1 MPKGKIIFE
10 SDLENLQLKQYKAN
24 KLNFEQ
30 FYIIKCLFLA
40 QICSTMKQLLTLL
53 IAALTLA
60 ACAPRLE
67 KKYTEITGIDN
78 TLRPGDNFYR
88 YVNGKWYDSIAIP
101 STQTGV
107 GAYMFMNYPQ
117 RIRLQQI
124 LDSVSKQKYATGSI
138 EQKVGDFYAS
148 GMDTSTI
155 DKRGD
160 EPIKSTLATIE
171 AINELQSLMT
181 FVANQTKLNNS
192 SILTFGVGPD
202 DKNSSMNIAHAY
214 QTGIGL
220 PDRDYYFKL
229 DSSTVAIQNAYKTYL
244 ATLFELTG
252 SNANDAKK
260 EANLVY
266 DIDKQLA
273 ASHKTKVER
282 RDVQAN
288 YNKMAVTVLQKRQPN
303 IGWNDFL
310 LHLGAQTDSIDVGQP
325 AYYDKLNSLLKT
337 VPISTWKLYLKA
349 NTLEGYAT
357 DLSKPFVDAA
367 FEFTK
372 VISGQAVQKSR
383 GEIMASA
390 VDNYLGE
397 ALGQLYVKKYF
408 TEDAKKRML
417 DLVNNVQKAYA
428 IRIDKL
434 EWMSE
439 DTKIKAKEKLSA
451 ITKKIGYPDKWK
463 EYNTVTISRDQ
474 YFENIVSAKSASY
487 QRELGKLGKPV
498 DKSEWFTTPS
508 TVTAYNNPS
517 ANEIVFPAGILQSP
531 YFDNEADDALNYGGI
546 GMVIG
551 HEITHTF
558 DDQGAQYDKE
568 GNVKNWWTKDDY
580 TKFKSRIQ
588 QVIDMYSTFTV
599 LDSLHIKGDMT
610 VGENTA
616 DIAGIAVAYDAFKM
630 TKQGQDSTKIGGFT
644 PDQRFFLSV
653 ARIWK
658 VKMKEEFLRLWINNN
673 PHSPPSWRVNG
684 PLMNTTPFYN
694 AFNVKPGDKMF
705 LPKEDRIIIW

>member
-1 MPKGKIIFE
+1 
-10 SDLENLQLKQYKAN
+10 
-24 KLNFEQ
+24 
-30 FYIIKCLFLA
+30 
-40 QICSTMKQLLTLL
+40 
-53 IAALTLA
+53 
-60 ACAPRLE
+60 
-67 KKYTEITGIDN
+67 
-78 TLRPGDNFYR
+78 
-88 YVNGKWYDSIAIP
+88 
-101 STQTGV
+101 
-107 GAYMFMNYPQ
+107 MFMNYPQ

-124 LDSVSKQKYATGSI
+124 LDSVSRGKYAEGSI
-138 EQKVGDFYAS
+138 EQMVGDFYAS
-148 GMDTSTI
+148 GMDTVTI
-155 DKRGD
+155 DKRGY
-160 EPIKSTLATIE
+160 EPIKPTLAKIE
-171 AINELQSLMT
+171 AITTIPSLMS
-181 FVANQTKLNNS
+181 FVATQTKLNNS
-192 SILTFGVGPD
+192 SIMTFGVGPD

-220 PDRDYYFKL
+220 PDRDYYFKS
-229 DSSTVAIQNAYKTYL
+229 DSSTIAIQNAYKRYL
-244 ATLFELTG
+244 ATLFQLTG
-252 SNANDAKK
+252 SNAATAKK
-260 EANLVY
+260 DAAIVY
-266 DIDKQLA
+266 EIDKQLA
-273 ASHKTKVER
+273 ASHKTRVER
-282 RDVQAN
+282 RDVQTN
-288 YNKMAVTVLQKRQPN
+288 YNMMAIKDLEKREPN
-303 IGWNDFL
+303 IGWNNFIN
-310 LHLGAQTDSIDVGQP
+310 HLGAKTDSIDIGQP
-325 AYYDKLNSLLKT
+325 AYYEKLNTLLKII
-337 VPISTWKLYLKA
+337 PIANWKLYLKA
-349 NTLEGYAT
+349 NAIEGYAT

-408 TEDAKKRML
+408 PESAKKRML

-434 EWMSE
+434 DWMS
-439 DTKIKAKEKLSA
+439 DSTKRKAKEKLFA
-451 ITKKIGYPDKWK
+451 TTKKIGYPDKWK
-463 EYNTVTISRDQ
+463 DYSTIAISRNA
-474 YFENIVSAKSASY
+474 YFENLVSASGAAY
-487 QRELGKLGKPV
+487 QRELAKLGKPV

-558 DDQGAQYDKE
+558 DDQGAQYDKD

-599 LDSLHIKGDMT
+599 LDSIHIKGDMT

-630 TKQGQDSTKIGGFT
+630 TKQGQDTVKIGGYT
-644 PDQRFFLSV
+644 PDQRFYLSV

-673 PHSPPSWRVNG
+673 SHSPPNWRVNG
-684 PLMNTTPFYN
+684 PLMNSTPFYN
-694 AFNVKPGDKMF
+694 AFDVKVGDKMY
-705 LPKEDRIIIW
+705 LPEKDRITIW